1 MSSMQENDVIQ
12 TDSCVC
18 HEMNILALSALEKQ
32 PGLFC
37 VETFQFSKYFKN
49 VFNSQLNLSSS
60 TDVYGFKN
68 GFYFVTCSIV
78 FLTFKQS
85 KNLSN
90 ISQNTAVAVASG
102 GPKFFKTTLTEL
114 LRI

>member
-1 MSSMQENDVIQ
+1 MHKKKEEKKENDVIQ
-12 TDSCVC
+12 TDSCVR

-60 TDVYGFKN
+60 TDVYGFKL
-68 GFYFVTCSIV
+68 VS
-78 FLTFKQS
+78 
-85 KNLSN
+85 
-90 ISQNTAVAVASG
+90 A
-102 GPKFFKTTLTEL
+102 L
-114 LRI
+114 LYVP